1 VFVVMG
7 AFAGPA
13 GYHDPSARDARRRI
27 TAFFDRHLTTAP
39 ERDGY
44 ERDG

>member
-1 VFVVMG
+1 MG

-39 ERDGY
+39 ERADRSGTVS
-44 ERDG
+44 